1 MGRVAVGLSVPVAMT
16 RPANRKEATPMINFL
31 LQHQFSETR
40 FSQPQEVLLAA
51 NRLPSSCFLHA
62 IGGLLLRTGLLGEH
76 SNF

>member
-1 MGRVAVGLSVPVAMT
+1 
-16 RPANRKEATPMINFL
+16 MINFL